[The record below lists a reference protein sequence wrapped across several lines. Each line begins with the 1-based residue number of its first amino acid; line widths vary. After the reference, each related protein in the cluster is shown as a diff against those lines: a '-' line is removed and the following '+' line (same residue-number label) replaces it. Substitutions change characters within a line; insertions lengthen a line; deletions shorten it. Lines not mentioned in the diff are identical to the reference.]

1 MFVRTSLE
9 NILCEHTRHVIVFS
23 VPINGL
29 PDATH
34 AGRVV
39 SKKGKALLS
48 GSWGGCLLNILTPI
62 KNKKRVIEWNARNGR
77 LNNKK
82 KKRDLIVK
90 ERF

>member
-62 KNKKRVIEWNARNGR
+62 
-77 LNNKK
+77 LKK
-82 KKRDLIVK
+82 KK
-90 ERF
+90 ES